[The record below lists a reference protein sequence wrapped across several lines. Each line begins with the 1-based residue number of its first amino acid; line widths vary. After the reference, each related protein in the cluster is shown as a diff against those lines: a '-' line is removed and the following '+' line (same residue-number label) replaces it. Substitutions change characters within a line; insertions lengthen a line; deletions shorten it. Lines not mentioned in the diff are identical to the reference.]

1 MNEAE
6 KLPAGHILIDGREYV
21 TLELFEAAN
30 RHVTEQGH
38 YHNQLIATL
47 NDQGAVIRKLEGER
61 VQLSRELR
69 TVRAELEAR
78 DRTIAAMRKAVYG
91 ATEGL

>member
-1 MNEAE
+1 MSETG
-6 KLPAGHILIDGREYV
+6 KLPGGHILIDGREYV

-47 NDQGAVIRKLEGER
+47 NDQGAVIRKLEAKR
-61 VQLSRELR
+61 AQLARDLR
-69 TVRAELEAR
+69 AARAELEAR